1 MPTFTMPHVITVPA
15 LGAPSC
21 GGVTLLTV
29 NLSDF
34 AHESDAGL
42 ADAYDRNLAACI
54 RARRDGFVLCL
65 RPTADRPAVVNIGQH
80 MAADAL
86 SCAEAHRFL
95 VVDPYSVDGDDL
107 RDAPVSAAVGVAA

>member
-42 ADAYDRNLAACI
+42 ADVYERNLAACI

-65 RPTADRPAVVNIGQH
+65 RPTANRPAVVDMGQH
-80 MAADAL
+80 AAADAL
-86 SCAEAHRFL
+86 LGAEAPRFL

>member
-1 MPTFTMPHVITVPA
+1 MPTFTMPHVITVPI

-21 GGVTLLTV
+21 GGVTLITV

-34 AHESDAGL
+34 ARESDASL
-42 ADAYDRNLAACI
+42 ADAYERNLAACI

-65 RPTADRPAVVNIGQH
+65 RPTADRPAVIDMGQH

-86 SCAEAHRFL
+86 SGAEAHRFL

>member
-1 MPTFTMPHVITVPA
+1 MPTFTMPHVITVPV

-42 ADAYDRNLAACI
+42 ADAYERNLAACI

-65 RPTADRPAVVNIGQH
+65 RPTADRPAVIDMGQH

-86 SCAEAHRFL
+86 SGAEAHRFL